1 MSSLETLL
9 GTLES
14 VQNVRLTN
22 AKEYYG
28 EQHQAL
34 PLILVETE
42 LCHAV
47 IAIQGAHVIEFTPKQ
62 QSPLLWVSPKVEY
75 KSGKAI
81 RGGVP
86 ICFPWFGE
94 NQLDKTQPS
103 HGFVRNRDWQL
114 TNASAQA
121 NGEVELTLSFSSD
134 ETTYSLFPYH
144 FKAVYKISLGRTLK
158 LALTVN
164 NESDKTMPVS
174 FALHSY
180 HPVKD
185 LATTQVEG
193 LHWTSFLDNTQSYQ
207 AHIQQGPVEFNG
219 EVDRIYLNVPTEQ
232 IIRTEP
238 AIKLASTS
246 CKSAVVWNPGFDKAD
261 SMGDLGGENYQE
273 FVCVERGNAFS
284 DSWYLA
290 ANEAKTAEL
299 EISHCI

>member
-9 GTLES
+9 DTLES
-14 VQNVRLTN
+14 VQNVSLST
-22 AKEYYG
+22 AKAYYG

-34 PLILVETE
+34 PLVVVETE

-47 IAIQGAHVIEFTPKQ
+47 IAIQGAHVIEFTPKH

-94 NQLDKTQPS
+94 NQLDKSQPS

-114 TNASAQA
+114 SEASAQT
-121 NGEVELTLSFSSD
+121 NGEIELRLSFSSD
-134 ETTYSLFPYH
+134 ETTYALFPYH
-144 FKAVYKISLGRTLK
+144 FKAEYKITLGRQLK

-164 NESDKTMPVS
+164 NESEKTMPVS

-185 LATTQVEG
+185 LAQTQIEG
-193 LHWTSFLDNTQSYQ
+193 LNWTSFLDNTQSYQ
-207 AHIQQGPVEFNG
+207 AHIQQGPVAFNG
-219 EVDRIYLNVPTEQ
+219 EVDRIYLNVPNEQ
-232 IIRTEP
+232 VIKTEP
-238 AIKLASTS
+238 AIKLSSQT
-246 CKSAVVWNPGFDKAD
+246 CNSAVVWNPGFDKAD
-261 SMGDLGGENYQE
+261 SMGDLGGENYQQ

-290 ANEAKTAEL
+290 ANEVKTAEL
-299 EISHCI
+299 EISQTI